1 MPKLIYAEQFIED
14 MTGVR
19 PESKRDEIS
28 SAIDLLSPPE
38 LGSRNLP
45 NSIQL
50 KYGKNVRKF
59 VIDPF
64 DIIYEYLPEANEV
77 HVLALVPQRAPC

>member
-19 PESKRDEIS
+19 PESKRDEIF
-28 SAIDLLSPPE
+28 SAIDLLSPHE
-38 LGSRNLP
+38 VGSRNLP
-45 NSIQL
+45 NPIQL
-50 KYGKNVRKF
+50 TYGKNVRKF

-64 DIIYEYLPEANEV
+64 DIICEYLPEADKL
-77 HVLALVPQRAPC
+77 HVLALDPQRAPS